1 MKTLTS
7 KPLDVDGL
15 QVEIVWDEFITGSS
29 FFIPCINER
38 SLMTSVL
45 AQARKF
51 KMRITYKARIENG
64 MWGVR
69 FWRVA

>member
-15 QVEIVWDEFITGSS
+15 QVEVVWDEFITGSS
-29 FFIPCINER
+29 FFIPCVNER
-38 SLMTSVL
+38 SLATTVL
-45 AQARKF
+45 MQARKF
-51 KMRITYKARIENG
+51 GMRLKFKARIENG
-64 MWGVR
+64 MWGIR